1 MTRQAILSTKTG
13 SYTNTVQLSVM
24 PKGVEHHEHRDQRA
38 PQFGRVQLSV
48 MPKGVEHRSYSFS
61 QFACSRCNY
70 Q

>member
-24 PKGVEHHEHRDQRA
+24 PKGVEHLLA
-38 PQFGRVQLSV
+38 LVQAMLDL
-48 MPKGVEHRSYSFS
+48 E
-61 QFACSRCNY
+61 CNY

>member
-24 PKGVEHHEHRDQRA
+24 PKGVEHKLA
-38 PQFGRVQLSV
+38 AGT
-48 MPKGVEHRSYSFS
+48 GVHHHVE
-61 QFACSRCNY
+61 CNY